1 MSQLSK
7 SIIGKIKKKDL
18 KPTPKWIF
26 LLKRSFVWGLFG
38 ISVLF
43 GSLAIG
49 MIFFQ
54 VRDAG
59 WDIYSQM
66 NEGLAEFV
74 LLALP
79 YFWIILMIGF
89 LALAYCD
96 FRHTKK
102 GYRYNIFAIIG
113 LSLLISLV
121 IGSTLYASGF
131 SEKIENFFQ
140 EIPHYEKLHFGK
152 RILWQRPDQ
161 GLLAGIII
169 RIQDDKIFLLQDFKQ
184 HPWKVDAKDA
194 KIRPGVRLEKGQR
207 VKMIGE
213 KLEFGRFH
221 ATVIGPW
228 RKEGIQAPPILP
240 ILREQLKR

>member
-1 MSQLSK
+1 MSQVSK
-7 SIIGKIKKKDL
+7 SILNKIKKEKI
-18 KPTPKWIF
+18 KPTPKWVF
-26 LLKRSFVWGLFG
+26 LLKNSFVWGLFG

-66 NEGLAEFV
+66 DEGLAEFV

-79 YFWIILMIGF
+79 YFWVLLMIGF
-89 LALAYCD
+89 ITLAYYH
-96 FRHTKK
+96 FRHTKT
-102 GYRYNIFAIIG
+102 GYRYNVFAIIG

-121 IGSTLYASGF
+121 LGSTLYASGF
-131 SEKIENFFQ
+131 SERIENFFQ
-140 EIPHYEKLHFGK
+140 EIPHYEKLQVGK

-161 GLLAGIII
+161 GLLAGTII

-184 HPWKVDAKDA
+184 RPWKVDAKGA

-213 KLEFGRFH
+213 KLEVGRFH

-228 RKEGIQAPPILP
+228 RKEDLQRLRILKD
-240 ILREQLKR
+240 QLKR